1 MRTIG
6 IHGRGLVLGLASSSL
21 ILLTVAGV
29 HAQDGG
35 GSFFERLF
43 GVAPQQAAPVQ
54 PRQNRQGPF
63 DYGARSGGVQVRYE
77 NRHVRGDRRN
87 ARADRRYANDDRRY
101 ARDERAQKPKTRYV
115 ALPKADPEKI
125 TGKQP
130 VDQKAILDNP
140 TKAILNDKT
149 LRAGDIVML
158 PGGPKV
164 FTGGSEKRHQI
175 SEFQDVKNSQM
186 VDRKTR
192 QQLLAMMVPVGAM
205 PADQARKVMAQTR
218 AMKSKLAHPEEIAAV
233 EASNGQA
240 DEPTPLRIIVP
251 WKADR

>member
-1 MRTIG
+1 MRSIAN
-6 IHGRGLVLGLASSSL
+6 HGRRLALGLASGGL

-43 GVAPQQAAPVQ
+43 GVAPQQAAPV
-54 PRQNRQGPF
+54 RQRYDRQGPS
-63 DYGARSGGVQVRYE
+63 DYGTAGGNQVRYE
-77 NRHVRGDRRN
+77 RRHLRGDRRN
-87 ARADRRYANDDRRY
+87 AREDRRNV
-101 ARDERAQKPKTRYV
+101 RDERSQPRTRYA

-140 TKAILNDKT
+140 TKAILNDRT

-158 PGGPKV
+158 PGGPRV
-164 FTGGSEKRHQI
+164 FIGGSDKRHHI
-175 SEFQDVKNSQM
+175 GEFQDVKSSQLI
-186 VDRKTR
+186 DKKTR

-205 PADQARKVMAQTR
+205 PAEQARKVMAQTR
-218 AMKSKLAHPEEIAAV
+218 AMKKKLAHPDEIAAV
-233 EASNGQA
+233 EASNGQGE
-240 DEPTPLRIIVP
+240 EPTPLRIIVP
-251 WKADR
+251 WKEGR